1 MATKELEKTEDNA
14 EILESLAL
22 EGDLSRL
29 TPEQRLAYYTQIC
42 NSLGLNP
49 LTKPFQYLKLQGKL
63 TLYANKDATEQL
75 TRKYLIS
82 LEKVSAEEQR
92 GIYMVTYKAI
102 DPNGRHV
109 DAMGAVPIANLKG
122 EALANALMKAETKAR
137 RRATLSLVGLGWL
150 DETEIETIRDP
161 VSLVEVDEH
170 GEIQSETVISSPPP
184 ERKPRRTRKPRSASP
199 SAPEEQQDGM
209 DMYCDYHD
217 ADWFST
223 SKGYG
228 HPIKDENGD
237 TLKNEQGYDRW
248 CRQPHAGMD
257 SRGFWIARQNLDW
270 SKEFVQELLGCTI
283 EEYQNLH
290 DQEDF
295 FKIHQDC
302 LTKVLEGRNEEEE
315 EEKENTDIDW

>member
-1 MATKELEKTEDNA
+1 MATKELEKTDTNA
-14 EILESLAL
+14 EILETVAL
-22 EGDLSRL
+22 DGDLSKLSPENRL
-29 TPEQRLAYYTQIC
+29 KYYLATC
-42 NSLGLNP
+42 ESLGLNH

-63 TLYANKDATEQL
+63 TLYATKDCSEQL
-75 TRKYLIS
+75 TRKHMVS
-82 LEKVSAEEQR
+82 LEKR
-92 GIYMVTYKAI
+92 GVEDFKDIRIITYRAS
-102 DPNGRHV
+102 DPEGRYV
-109 DAMGAVPIANLKG
+109 DATGAVPIGNLNG
-122 EALANALMKAETKAR
+122 ESLANALMKAETKAS
-137 RRATLSLVGLGWL
+137 RRATLRLVGLGWL
-150 DETEIETIRDP
+150 DETEIDTIRD
-161 VSLVEVDEH
+161 VKLVEVDEH
-170 GEIQSETVISSPPP
+170 GEIQSETAISPPP
-184 ERKPRRTRKPRSASP
+184 PESKPRRTRKPRSASP

-209 DMYCDYHD
+209 NMHCNYHD

-270 SKEFVQELLGCTI
+270 SDEFVQDLLGCTI

-315 EEKENTDIDW
+315 EEENTDIVW